1 MSVWLGL
8 VLALV
13 SAIAVNYAY
22 TLEHDAVRTLPPLSP
37 AHPLHAAR
45 VLVRNRP
52 WLVAFGTES
61 AGWIVY
67 LAALALAP
75 LALVQ
80 AVGAGGIAVLALAG
94 TGGHLDRLSRREQL
108 AIVVAIAGLFL
119 LGISLV
125 GARPTDHLPS
135 RVGVVIWLG
144 ACAGGAAVL
153 SVVRLKLSSAAALGL
168 AAGLLFSGGDISAKL
183 AVHGGAWIVA
193 AAPLIAFYALG
204 SIQLQGA
211 FQHGAAVVAAGI
223 ATLTT
228 NAVPIAAGV
237 VLFDESLPGGASR
250 VLQIVAFGLVV
261 VGGALLS
268 DPRVQPPRDP
278 E

>member
-1 MSVWLGL
+1 MSVWIGL

-13 SAIAVNYAY
+13 SAIAVNWAY
-22 TLEHDAVRTLPPLSP
+22 TLEHDAVRTLPPMSP

-45 VLVRNRP
+45 ILARSRA
-52 WLVAFGTES
+52 WLVAFGAES
-61 AGWIVY
+61 AGWLVY

-80 AVGAGGIAVLALAG
+80 AVSAGGIAVLALVA
-94 TGGHLDRLSRREQL
+94 TGGHVGQLPRREQL
-108 AIVVAIAGLFL
+108 AIVVAIVGLVL
-119 LGISLV
+119 LAVSLV
-125 GARPTDHLPS
+125 GARPTDHAPS
-135 RVGVVIWLG
+135 RLGVAIWLG
-144 ACAGGAAVL
+144 ACAGGAALL
-153 SVVRLKLSSAAALGL
+153 SVARLRLASAAVLGL

-183 AVHGGAWIVA
+183 VVHGGAWLIAV
-193 AAPLIAFYALG
+193 APLIAFYALG
-204 SIQLQGA
+204 SIQLQSA

-223 ATLTT
+223 ATMTT
-228 NAVPIAAGV
+228 NAVPIAAGI

-261 VGGALLS
+261 AGAALLS
-268 DPRVQPPRDP
+268 DPRAQAHDT